1 MKLLDLLDRIRWG
14 VENGLLDEDSDVELT
29 YEHDEMER
37 VVIVLNPEIDVDR
50 GVLLLGNLEY

>member
-1 MKLLDLLDRIRWG
+1 MKLRDLLAQIHKG
-14 VENGLLDEDSDVELT
+14 LESGLLDEDSDVELT

-37 VVIVLNPEIDVDR
+37 VVIVLDPEVDCDK